1 MMKFI
6 ADILAAIG
14 NGAANAGTQGCII
27 FFFDEPEMPKALI
40 EK

>member
-1 MMKFI
+1 MKFI

-14 NGAANAGTQGCII
+14 NGAATMGTQGCLIW
-27 FFFDEPEMPKALI
+27 FTDEPKMPKALL